1 MSAPG
6 PGSRWRFRVSDR
18 RRIPPVLRF
27 WVIVTNLPPPVP
39 RKTSSTP
46 SMHFSPEDDVD
57 CIFWFNRIWWL
68 AVIRFEC

>member
-1 MSAPG
+1 MRAPG
-6 PGSRWRFRVSDR
+6 PGSTWRFRVSDR

-46 SMHFSPEDDVD
+46 SMLFHQKMRWTVFCFIEYNV
-57 CIFWFNRIWWL
+57 L
-68 AVIRFEC
+68 QL